1 MQHTEFFS
9 VERLKHNLKHY
20 FANTALVWL
29 VILFYRYNNYYSG
42 FMRSDTQQV
51 FLYLALAY
59 TVFGLT
65 FHLTAPA
72 ERIRANKGIIVFGAA
87 KKAAACAAIFFK
99 RLVLKAKLPF
109 PKLEKTEKTTL
120 LFLLVKLFF
129 APLMV
134 NFAFDNY
141 FAIKGNLAIIGGQGG
156 IFSVAGFNSLLFPLM
171 LAAIFF
177 ADTLYFS
184 FGYVFEAGFLK
195 NKIRSVEP
203 TIFGWA
209 VALIC
214 YPPFNSFY
222 GRYIPWY
229 PSETADFGNDATTF
243 FIRIAITL
251 LLLVYLGATLALGA
265 KCSNLT
271 NRGIVTRGP
280 YAIIRHPAY
289 ICKNLGW
296 WLTIIP
302 VMSLGAFLSMLS
314 WSAIYFFRAITEE
327 RHLMKDPDYQAYCK
341 KVKYRFIPH
350 VW

>member
-1 MQHTEFFS
+1 MA
-9 VERLKHNLKHY
+9 RLRHNLKRY
-20 FANTALVWL
+20 LANIVLVWAA
-29 VILFYRYNNYYSG
+29 ILFYRHNSYYSG
-42 FMRSDTQQV
+42 FLRSDAQQL

-59 TVFGLT
+59 TVFGLF

-72 ERIRANKGIIVFGAA
+72 EKIKPNMGVIVFGAA
-87 KKAAACAAIFFK
+87 KKAAVGAVVFFRNLLFK
-99 RLVLKAKLPF
+99 AHLRL

-129 APLMV
+129 APLMI

-141 FAIKGNLAIIGGQGG
+141 FAIKGNMANIGNHGG
-156 IFSVAGFNSLLFPLM
+156 IFSIDGFNSLLFPLI

-177 ADTLYFS
+177 ADTAYFG

-195 NKIRSVEP
+195 NRIRSVEP
-203 TIFGWA
+203 TVFGWA
-209 VALIC
+209 VTLIC

-229 PSETADFGNDATTF
+229 PSETADFGNATTTF

-271 NRGIVTRGP
+271 NRGIVTKGP
-280 YAIIRHPAY
+280 YAVIRHPAY
-289 ICKNLGW
+289 ACKNVIW
-296 WLTIIP
+296 WVTIIP

-314 WSAIYFFRAITEE
+314 WSVIYFFRATTEE
-327 RHLMKDPDYQAYCK
+327 KHLMKDPEYQDYCR
-341 KVKYRFIPH
+341 KVRNRFIPGI
-350 VW
+350 W

>member
-1 MQHTEFFS
+1 M
-9 VERLKHNLKHY
+9 ERLRHNLKHY
-20 FANTALVWL
+20 FANAALVWL
-29 VILFYRYNNYYSG
+29 AILFYRHNSYYSG
-42 FMRSDTQQV
+42 FLRSDTQQV

-59 TVFGLT
+59 TAFGLI

-72 ERIRANKGIIVFGAA
+72 EKIKTNKGIVVLRLV
-87 KKAAACAAIFFK
+87 KKAADAAAFLTKKTFRK
-99 RLVLKAKLPF
+99 EASF
-109 PKLEKTEKTTL
+109 PKIENYEKTTM
-120 LFLLVKLFF
+120 LFLAVKLFF
-129 APLMV
+129 APLMI

-141 FAIKGNLAIIGGQGG
+141 FAIKGNLANIGNNEG
-156 IFSVAGFNSLLFPLM
+156 IFSIAGFNNLLFPLI

-184 FGYVFEAGFLK
+184 FGYVFDAGFLK
-195 NKIRSVEP
+195 NRIRSVEP
-203 TIFGWA
+203 TVFGWA

-222 GRYIPWY
+222 GKYVPWY
-229 PSETADFGNDATTF
+229 PSETADFGNATTTF

-251 LLLVYLGATLALGA
+251 LLLAYLGATLALGA

-289 ICKNLGW
+289 ICKNVIW
-296 WLTIIP
+296 WVTIIP
-302 VMSLGAFLSMLS
+302 VMSPGAFLSMLS

-327 RHLMKDPDYQAYCK
+327 KHLMKDPEYQDYCR
-341 KVKYRFIPH
+341 KVRHRFIPGI
-350 VW
+350 W